1 MSYNLLV
8 LACFASA
15 TAQYTLV
22 SGGGLSYSPPNGR
35 PSPPQMEQADFGS
48 AILKVS
54 LLASSSSLSPGTSGL
69 TWGGAGL
76 LSLRGAG
83 DSSPKP
89 RGADSGGLP
98 SLLGASDSSLGYA
111 DFADFGGCVDYSGLP
126 ISLLGASAVSFNHGT
141 LASPAFTSLLGASD
155 GSLNHGTLA
164 GPAFTSLL
172 GASDGSLNH
181 GTLAGPAFTSL
192 LGASDGSLK
201 PRAQASPPHIIDAD
215 YGDIVS
221 LLGASDSS
229 LKPRD
234 QASLPQLNCGAAASL
249 SAAAL
254 SFAHLTQYMMDTG
267 ETSFSAAARSFTHL
281 TQYMMDQGDAAGQV
295 STSPADNAGL

>member
-1 MSYNLLV
+1 
-8 LACFASA
+8 
-15 TAQYTLV
+15 
-22 SGGGLSYSPPNGR
+22 
-35 PSPPQMEQADFGS
+35 MEQADFGS

-126 ISLLGASAVSFNHGT
+126 ISLLSASAGSFNHGT
-141 LASPAFTSLLGASD
+141 LDSPAFTSLLGASD

-164 GPAFTSLL
+164 GPAFISL
-172 GASDGSLNH
+172 GASDGS
-181 GTLAGPAFTSL
+181 P
-192 LGASDGSLK
+192 K
-201 PRAQASPPHIIDAD
+201 PRAQASPPHLIDAD